1 MHRKRTL
8 RGLGISLAL
17 CSGIGAVTLL
27 PSPSGA
33 AQRQTVPVASQAKGK
48 DADKLAAAAIR
59 ALGEHPRDARVSE
72 GVSFRAV
79 STLVDP
85 DGTTH
90 TRLDRT
96 YKGVPVLGGDLVVHL
111 KRDGAWKGISQTLGA
126 PLEPASSAGVTADRA
141 LTEARAPRDGL
152 RGISGVKAEGKPR
165 LVVDATGSAP
175 RLAWEV
181 TTTGTQY
188 DGTPSRLATYVDA
201 ADGKVIRDVQQIRSL
216 RATDLSKAAAVSG
229 DTPGA
234 EDRKAFEEAKAR
246 QEASDGSPRAV
257 PAKGRTLYGGEVDL
271 GAVQVGDQYVLQDPA
286 HGWSFTTDML
296 NLGDGPLCSTDG
308 YCWNGV
314 PVTADTALFGD
325 GTNDSRDSA
334 AADAQYGTDATWDYY
349 NDVHRRQGIWDIPV
363 GSYNRVHYQ
372 HKYVNAFWDGEKM
385 TYGDGDGVEY
395 GPLTSLD
402 VAGHEMSH
410 GVTEN
415 TARLAYFGE
424 SGGLNEAT
432 SDIFGT
438 MVEFHADNATDR
450 GDYLVG
456 EQFDLKE
463 HTGFRRMDDPASD
476 GDSLGCWSPRAKLVD
491 VHYSSGIGNHF
502 YYLLA
507 EGSGEKTINGT
518 AHNSPTCD
526 GSAVTGIG
534 RDKAQAVW
542 YRALTTYMTALTD
555 YRLARVAT
563 LRAAADLYGEDSAEY
578 TAVGDSWDAVGV
590 TGLPVELPR

>member
-1 MHRKRTL
+1 MRRL
-8 RGLGISLAL
+8 SISLAL
-17 CSGIGAVTLL
+17 CSGISAVTLL
-27 PSPSGA
+27 PSSSDA
-33 AQRQTVPVASQAKGK
+33 AQQKVSVVSLGAGRN
-48 DADKLAAAAIR
+48 ADGLATAAIQ
-59 ALGEHPRDARVSE
+59 ALGEHPRDARISS
-72 GVSFRAV
+72 GVSFSAV

-96 YKGVPVLGGDLVVHL
+96 YKGIPVLGGDLVVHL
-111 KRDGAWKGISQTLGA
+111 KRNGAWRGISQTLGA
-126 PLEPASSAGVTADRA
+126 PLNLASRASVAADRA
-141 LTEARAPRDGL
+141 VAEALAARDGL
-152 RGISGVKAEGKPR
+152 RGISGVKTDGEPR
-165 LVVDATGSAP
+165 LVVDATGSTP

-201 ADGKVIRDVQQIRSL
+201 ASGKVIRDVQQIRSL
-216 RATDLSKAAAVSG
+216 RATDVTKAAAASG
-229 DTPGA
+229 DTA
-234 EDRKAFEEAKAR
+234 ESQDSRAFDEAKAR
-246 QEASDGSPRAV
+246 QRASDGSLQGV
-257 PAKGRTLYGGEVDL
+257 PATGRTLYSGDVEL
-271 GAVQVGDQYVLQDPA
+271 GVVPLADGYVMQDPA

-296 NLGDGPLCSTDG
+296 NLSDGPLCSTEG

-314 PVTADTALFGD
+314 PVAEDTTVFGD
-325 GTNDSRDSA
+325 GTTDARDSA
-334 AADAQYGTDATWDYY
+334 AADAQYGTDVTWDYY
-349 NDVHRRQGIWDIPV
+349 NDVHKRQGIWDIPV

-385 TYGDGDGVEY
+385 TYGDGDGVEF

-424 SGGLNEAT
+424 AGGLNEAT
-432 SDIFGT
+432 SDVFGT
-438 MVEFHADNATDR
+438 MVEFYADNATDR
-450 GDYLVG
+450 GDYLIG
-456 EQFDLKE
+456 EQFDLQK

-476 GDSLGCWSPRAKLVD
+476 GDSLGCWSPRAKVVD

-518 AHNSPTCD
+518 VHNSPTCN

-534 RDKAQAVW
+534 RDKAQAIW
-542 YRALTTYMTALTD
+542 YRALTTYMTALTN
-555 YRLARVAT
+555 YKLARVAT
-563 LRAAADLYGEDSAEY
+563 LQAAADLYGEDSAEY
-578 TAVGDSWDAVGV
+578 TAVGDSWDAVSV
-590 TGLPVELPR
+590 TGIPIELPN

>member
-1 MHRKRTL
+1 MRRL
-8 RGLGISLAL
+8 SISLAL
-17 CSGIGAVTLL
+17 CSGISAVTLL

-33 AQRQTVPVASQAKGK
+33 AQQTVSVVGLAAGK
-48 DADKLAAAAIR
+48 DADKLAAAAIQ
-59 ALGEHPRDARVSE
+59 ALGKHPRDARISK
-72 GVSFRAV
+72 GMSFSAV

-96 YKGVPVLGGDLVVHL
+96 YKGIPVLGGDLVVHL

-126 PLEPASSAGVTADRA
+126 PLDLASRASVAADRA
-141 LTEARAPRDGL
+141 VAEALAPRDGL
-152 RGISGVKAEGKPR
+152 RGISGVQADGEPR
-165 LVVDATGSAP
+165 LVVDATGGAP

-181 TTTGTQY
+181 TTTGTQR

-201 ADGKVIRDVQQIRSL
+201 AGGKVIRDVQQIRSL
-216 RATDLSKAAAVSG
+216 RATDVSKAPAASG
-229 DTPGA
+229 DATA
-234 EDRKAFEEAKAR
+234 SQDRKAFDEVKAR
-246 QEASDGSPRAV
+246 QKASGGSLQGV
-257 PAKGRTLYGGEVDL
+257 PATGRTLYGGDVEL
-271 GAVQVGDQYVLQDPA
+271 GVVPVAGGYVMQDPA

-296 NLGDGPLCSTDG
+296 NLSDGPLCSTEG

-314 PVTADTALFGD
+314 PVTSDTAVFGD
-325 GTNDSRDSA
+325 GTTDARDSA
-334 AADAQYGTDATWDYY
+334 AADAQYGTDVTWDYY
-349 NDVHRRQGIWDIPV
+349 NDVHKRQGIWDIPV

-372 HKYVNAFWDGEKM
+372 HEYVNAFWEGEKM
-385 TYGDGDGVEY
+385 TYGDGDGVEF

-424 SGGLNEAT
+424 AGGLNEAT

-438 MVEFHADNATDR
+438 MVEFYADNATDR
-450 GDYLVG
+450 GDYLIG
-456 EQFDLKE
+456 EQFDLQK

-476 GDSLGCWSPRAKLVD
+476 GDSLGCWSPLAKVVD

-518 AHNSPTCD
+518 VHDSPTCD

-534 RDKAQAVW
+534 RDKAQAIW
-542 YRALTTYMTALTD
+542 YRALTTYMTAVTN
-555 YRLARVAT
+555 YKLARVAT
-563 LRAAADLYGEDSAEY
+563 LKAAADLYGEDSAEY
-578 TAVGDSWDAVGV
+578 TAVGNSWDAVGV
-590 TGLPVELPR
+590 TGLPIELPN